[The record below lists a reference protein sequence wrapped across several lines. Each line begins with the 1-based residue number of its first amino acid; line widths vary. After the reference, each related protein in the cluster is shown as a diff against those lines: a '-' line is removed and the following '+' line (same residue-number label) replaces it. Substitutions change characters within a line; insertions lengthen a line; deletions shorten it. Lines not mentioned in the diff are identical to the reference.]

1 MNKEKALLGID
12 LGTSSVKL
20 VKRCPEGKVEK
31 ATSGYVSKDPK
42 GWWQAIAECF
52 RQLDL
57 TDVEA
62 IGLSSQVGTYIV
74 DEREVISWDSP
85 IGAEETTYV
94 KKHFSKETFLEE
106 ISMPHPDVISY
117 PMPRLLYLR
126 RKYPEAKRIC
136 QPKDYICQKLTGNWV
151 TDPYSWRGLANLEKG
166 TYSRKF
172 LSWLG
177 IEESQLP
184 EMKRHTDLAG
194 VTRESIEDGL
204 PGGIPVYIGLN
215 DYYASLLGMGIGKP
229 GDLFDI
235 TGTSEHLGVIEE
247 QTSLATSMVSGPYL
261 KNHVHYGVTASS
273 GASLDF
279 ALGLKEDGKVSLD
292 EMVTKNPPIF
302 LPYLKGERAPIWDSE
317 ACGMFFGIQAGC
329 TKEELAYGVLEG
341 VAFSLYH
348 IYEHMGRPEATQLC
362 IAGGASVNPVLN
374 RLKTEL
380 FQIPSYTLQEKD
392 TSALGAV
399 MVAGIG
405 VGRFSE
411 EQDAIEE
418 CCHVKDRLEPTGTMQ
433 EFSQKRY
440 EIYKELYPATRQQM
454 KAIRRI

>member
-20 VKRCPEGKVEK
+20 VKRYGDGRVEK
-31 ATSGYVSKDPK
+31 ATSGYGAKDPQ
-42 GWWQAIAECF
+42 GWWQAVLESF

-74 DEREVISWDSP
+74 DEREVLSWDSP
-85 IGAEETTYV
+85 IGAEETAYV
-94 KKHFSKETFLEE
+94 KQIFSQETFLEE

-117 PMPRLLYLR
+117 PMPRLLYIR
-126 RKYPEAKRIC
+126 RQYPEAKKIC
-136 QPKDYICQKLTGNWV
+136 QPKDFICQKLTGNWV
-151 TDPYSWRGLANLEKG
+151 TDPYSWRGLANLETG
-166 TYSRKF
+166 TFSRKF

-184 EMKRHTDLAG
+184 KMMRHTDLAG
-194 VTRESIEDGL
+194 VTRDCADSNL
-204 PGGIPVYIGLN
+204 PEGIPVYIGLN

-229 GDLFDI
+229 GDMFDI

-247 QTSLATSMVSGPYL
+247 QTSLTTSMVSGPYL

-279 ALGLKEDGKVSLD
+279 ALNLKEDGKVSLE
-292 EMVTKNPPIF
+292 EMMEKNPPIF
-302 LPYLKGERAPIWDSE
+302 LPYLRGERAPIWDGE
-317 ACGMFFGIQAGC
+317 ASGMFFGIQAGC
-329 TKEELAYGVLEG
+329 TKDELTYGILEG

-348 IYEHMGRPEATQLC
+348 IYEHMGRPEASQLC

-380 FQIPSYTLQEKD
+380 FRIPAYTLQEKD

-405 VGRFSE
+405 AGRFAD
-411 EQDAIEE
+411 EQEAIEA
-418 CCHVKDRLEPTGTMQ
+418 CCHVKERLEPTGAMQ
-433 EFSQKRY
+433 TFLEKRY